1 MERRVIGNFHARC
14 EVGEKPESISG
25 AYLSLSEVTEGEA
38 DVPASVITGWYT
50 QVYEPTFTGGNA

>member
-25 AYLSLSEVTEGEA
+25 AYLSLSEVNEDDTG
-38 DVPASVITGWYT
+38 VLPATITGWYT
-50 QVYEPTFTGGNA
+50 EVYEPTFAAAE